1 MYRYSEKGFFGITID
16 SDFSDNTTSVDIFT
30 AVNGLYLYNAL
41 DGEFWNAMFE
51 SIKTELTESYFFLYS
66 EQEYDDV
73 TVLKLLKNKFVQ
85 NIVRAMN
92 KHYNLI
98 ELFKQ
103 RATLL
108 SSFGNTSVTATDS
121 SSIVGARVGVSKINE
136 TPQSGNIDVNSDTY
150 LSSITKNTAET
161 ATDTASIDQTT
172 TSKDNENL
180 LKFLNTEV
188 NNQFQSFREM
198 LLNNCEVF

>member
-1 MYRYSEKGFFGITID
+1 MYKYRDKGFFDITIGTPFD
-16 SDFSDNTTSVDIFT
+16 DYVASRDIFT

-41 DGEFWNAMFE
+41 DAQFWDAMFE
-51 SIKTELTESYFFLYS
+51 SIKTELSESYFFFYS
-66 EQEYDDV
+66 EEEYDDV
-73 TVLKLLKNKFVQ
+73 TVLDILKDKFVQ

-108 SSFGNTSVTATDS
+108 SSFGNTSVTATES
-121 SSIVGARVGVSKINE
+121 SSTVGARVGVSKINE

-150 LSSITKNTAET
+150 LSSITKNTAES
-161 ATDTASIDQTT
+161 ATDTATIDQTT

-180 LKFLNTEV
+180 LKFLNVEV